1 MAKFY
6 EVSQDTIDTFFK
18 VFNKKTFPMSVN
30 FQFIGCENQKALIK
44 ISKLPD
50 QYVFLMNKE
59 LIVIMNEDLFSVFDE
74 VSITILIEQEI
85 DKISIDGQTGK
96 IKMIKPDLTTF
107 SSLIS
112 KYGVDKVKQSQY
124 ETFSLIGRPFDDKK
138 LYRISVSKNIDW
150 KTNARRHCI

>member
-50 QYVFLMNKE
+50 QYAFLMNKE
-59 LIVIMNEDLFSVFDE
+59 LIVSINEDLFSVFDE

-112 KYGVDKVKQSQY
+112 KYGVDKVAKANQI
-124 ETFSLIGRPFDDKK
+124 EE
-138 LYRISVSKNIDW
+138 LYNQQVADGKNEFIV
-150 KTNARRHCI
+150 